1 MKRTHGMSQAKSGL
15 YRVWGNIV
23 QRCTNPN
30 NPAYHNYGGR
40 GVTLCARWREF
51 ENFLVDLVEQ
61 PEGMTL
67 DRIDNDRG
75 YEPNNVRW
83 VTKADN
89 TRNTRRCV
97 MVEINGES
105 KPINVWCREFGV
117 PYVTFKQRKRNGWD
131 LAEAVSKPPDTSRRR
146 KTIHIKN

>member
-40 GVTLCARWREF
+40 GITLCARWREF
-51 ENFLVDLVEQ
+51 ENFLADLVEQ

-83 VTKADN
+83 ATRVEQANNRVTNVFITHEGLTMTLADWA
-89 TRNTRRCV
+89 RHKGWKYGLLGSRWKKGIRGD
-97 MVEINGES
+97 ELFAPP
-105 KPINVWCREFGV
+105 K
-117 PYVTFKQRKRNGWD
+117 YVRTYCE
-131 LAEAVSKPPDTSRRR
+131 LE
-146 KTIHIKN
+146 